1 MILHTILF
9 VFFFWSMY
17 HISLEWWMV
26 KFDVFVP
33 PCKICF
39 NTTNIYAYPFFGTNI
54 YIYIK
59 DEFLVYKEPRYCWN
73 AFFLKVQTYNSR

>member
-54 YIYIK
+54 YIYIYQRRVSSLQRASLLL
-59 DEFLVYKEPRYCWN
+59 ERFLSQGSN
-73 AFFLKVQTYNSR
+73 L